1 MPVVLRHAS
10 SPTQRAQG
18 VSELIAHVGTY
29 GIVTELSRKL
39 SVSRQSLYAWKGIG
53 ERALEQALGPRPP
66 LAVIEP
72 RLERAVLTFL
82 VEGHASE
89 RGIQSCLE
97 AVGYRAPSL
106 GTISTIIGQAEGRA
120 LQWFASH
127 QAPSASRV
135 LALDELFGNQRQAA
149 YLSVV
154 DAHSEAVWAA
164 AGPLEAD
171 ADSWT
176 LLLWE
181 AQDHGLRW
189 HQTIGDG
196 GRAIQGACATVD
208 PNKPHANDVWHA
220 LHQFGQVQGRL
231 DRLVT
236 YLQAQG
242 ATVARQAARVAVGQ
256 KPLGSKPQSD
266 VALHARDLATAVRA
280 AEGLGYLGHELRRLL
295 EVVVLGRD
303 GLLDA
308 EARRQELAALLTLLA
323 ELAFGAPSSQ
333 QHDLERLHTR
343 LRHALPRLLVFAE
356 QLEQVQV
363 EAEAVLGRQNLALVA
378 WAWQRRRILGP
389 RRENL
394 LAGLPEAWR
403 QAAGTVMAAWDQAVR
418 ASSLAENW
426 NSLLR
431 PHLAVHRT
439 LSPGRLALLAVW
451 HNHRRFARGARQG
464 YSPLQLSG
472 IADAPTD
479 WLVALGYPPMQPA
492 DRPLPIAAGQPA
504 LPEAA

>member
-1 MPVVLRHAS
+1 
-10 SPTQRAQG
+10 
-18 VSELIAHVGTY
+18 
-29 GIVTELSRKL
+29 
-39 SVSRQSLYAWKGIG
+39 
-53 ERALEQALGPRPP
+53 LGPRPP
-66 LAVIEP
+66 LAVVSP
-72 RLERAVLTFL
+72 SLERVVLTFL

-89 RGIQSCLE
+89 RGIQNCLA
-97 AVGYRAPSL
+97 AVGYPAPSL
-106 GTISTIIGQAEGRA
+106 GTLSTIIGQAEERA

-164 AGPLEAD
+164 AGPLQAD

-189 HQTIGDG
+189 HQTISDG

-208 PNKPHANDVWHA
+208 PTKPHANDVWHA

-231 DRLVT
+231 DRLVA

-242 ATVARQAARVAVGQ
+242 ATVARQAARVAAGK
-256 KPLGSKPQSD
+256 KPLGHKPQSD
-266 VALHARDLATAVRA
+266 VAVHADQLATAVRA

-303 GLLDA
+303 GPLEA
-308 EARRQELAALLTLLA
+308 EARRQELAALLDLLA
-323 ELAFGAPSSQ
+323 ELALEAPSSQ
-333 QHDLERLHTR
+333 QHDLEGLHTR
-343 LRHALPRLLVFAE
+343 LERALPRLLVFAQ
-356 QLEQVQV
+356 QLEPVQ
-363 EAEAVLGRQNLALVA
+363 AEAAAALGRANLALVA

-389 RRENL
+389 RRQDL
-394 LAGLPEAWR
+394 LAGLPEGWR
-403 QAAGTVMAAWDQAVR
+403 QAAGVVMAAWDQAVR

-439 LSPGRLALLAVW
+439 LSSGRLALLAVW
-451 HNHRRFARGARQG
+451 HNHRLFARGAHQG
-464 YSPLQLSG
+464 QSPLQLSG

-479 WLVALGYPPMQPA
+479 WLVALGYPPAQPA
-492 DRPLPIAAGQPA
+492 DRHLPTIVGQPA